1 MTVSENYID
10 IYRSPDYI
18 TMLIQDVSDSFLTF
32 IGPKVT
38 STTALLVEK
47 LKTIDLPIST
57 QIMHTFEAPLDKHD
71 FKDLVKQ
78 LISVIM
84 DDLIEKGLFT
94 GVLKS
99 DESEQIKN
107 ALDESMELEFCSIYN
122 PILKF

>member
-1 MTVSENYID
+1 
-10 IYRSPDYI
+10 
-18 TMLIQDVSDSFLTF
+18 MLIRDVTESFLTF

-38 STTALLVEK
+38 SKTALLIEK
-47 LKTIDLPIST
+47 LKIIDLPIPT

-71 FKDLVKQ
+71 FRDLVKQ

-84 DDLIEKGLFT
+84 DNLIEKGLFI
-94 GVLKS
+94 GVLNQ

-107 ALDESMELEFCSIYN
+107 ALDESRELEFCSIYN